1 MRENRKAQPNLAL
14 AALAGS
20 ALWALCFP
28 MLAGAAYSRRS
39 LSDGLT
45 TAGLV
50 LLIAGLWRVVGRLGM
65 FDSTKYGWKKFV
77 EVIRTKNYVHS
88 RSELPSLVDYKRKNP
103 YRKTYLPLL
112 AVAALDLA
120 AAALIA

>member
-1 MRENRKAQPNLAL
+1 
-14 AALAGS
+14 
-20 ALWALCFP
+20 
-28 MLAGAAYSRRS
+28 MLAGTAYSRRS